1 MRDGAP
7 PKVDDD
13 ENENDDDGG
22 GDDCIV
28 DGSAVRSEMDDA
40 TRRDSQKH
48 ACSLA
53 RVPPPSLAA

>member
-40 TRRDSQKH
+40 TGQSKARL
-48 ACSLA
+48 LA
-53 RVPPPSLAA
+53 RSRPPSLS